1 MPSGRVNCSTE
12 SATGMG
18 TGQGTTW
25 VEAAL
30 SLIYPSVCGMCGDE
44 PAGSADGFV
53 GRGCRAAPGHL
64 RRLRP
69 PWCDR
74 CGLPYSGEISESF
87 VCSNCGDLDLH
98 FRRARAAVVAT
109 KFVLAVIHRY
119 KYRGAVWFEP
129 FLAELLLAEALPGLA
144 GGDWDGIVPV
154 PLHPLRL
161 REREFN
167 QSARLAAR
175 LGRASGLPVWTG
187 LVRRVKATRTQ
198 ALLDRG
204 ERARNVA
211 GSFAV
216 RSGCSL
222 AGRRLVVVDD
232 VLTTGATTSAV
243 AKALREAGAAE
254 VDVWTVARG
263 L

>member
-1 MPSGRVNCSTE
+1 MVGSIQRVVRRVSCDRR
-12 SATGMG
+12 
-18 TGQGTTW
+18 TW

-30 SLIYPSVCGMCGDE
+30 SLVYPAVCGICGEE
-44 PAGSADGFV
+44 PAGSAEGFV
-53 GRGCRAAPGHL
+53 GQACRTAPG
-64 RRLRP
+64 RVRPIRP

-74 CGLPYSGEISESF
+74 CGLPYAGEVSETF
-87 VCSNCGDLDLH
+87 VCSNCGDLELH

-109 KFVLAVIHRY
+109 EFVLEVIHRY

-129 FLAELLLAEALPGLA
+129 FLAGLLQAEAASELSA
-144 GGDWDGIVPV
+144 GGWDGLVPV

-167 QSARLAAR
+167 QAARLAAR
-175 LGRASGLPVWTG
+175 LGRAANLPVWTG
-187 LVRRVKATRTQ
+187 VVRRVKATRTQ

-204 ERARNVA
+204 ERAGNVA

-216 RSGCSL
+216 SAGFSL